1 MCLPLCEGTI
11 LLRQIQWHIRLKMRT
26 APLITP
32 PPTKEGSPNFVA
44 PQAAATAPQAIPLVP
59 QSVEMDREFIVRNQ
73 IAERYLAGRL
83 PVRGTH
89 DFERYCRQHP
99 EFIQEL
105 GLAERVHSA
114 LRLLEA
120 GGIAPPWEV
129 KARAWWEQ
137 LPVLIAVAALALAA
151 GITAMVLAGKIS
163 GRDAAIA
170 TLRAHV
176 AEQPLEPATSTR
188 SMRLVPSRT
197 APSSHPAVVVG
208 GGNAQMADLRIDMSW
223 SKFTAF
229 RVTIDR
235 QDQGRVAVVNY
246 MLRDSN
252 GDLRL
257 SFNTTALGP
266 GIYQIA
272 IEGMTLHSE
281 AIAQAWITIGI
292 AH

>member
-1 MCLPLCEGTI
+1 
-11 LLRQIQWHIRLKMRT
+11 MRT

-32 PPTKEGSPNFVA
+32 PPTKEGSPVHVV
-44 PQAAATAPQAIPLVP
+44 PQAAASTTQAIPVLP
-59 QSVEMDREFIVRNQ
+59 PSVEMDREFIVRNQ
-73 IAERYLAGRL
+73 IAERYISGRL
-83 PVRGTH
+83 PIRGTH

-120 GGIAPPWEV
+120 GGVALPWEA
-129 KARAWWEQ
+129 KPRAWWEQ
-137 LPVLIAVAALALAA
+137 LPVLIAVAVLAVAA
-151 GITAMVLAGKIS
+151 GIGALVLASKLS

-170 TLRAHV
+170 ALRHQV

-188 SMRLVPSRT
+188 TTRLIPSRT
-197 APSSHPAVVVG
+197 APSARPAIVLG
-208 GGNAQMADLRIDMSW
+208 GEGAQMADLKIDMSW

-235 QDQGRVAVVNY
+235 QDQGRVAVINY

-257 SFNTTALGP
+257 SLNTTALGP
-266 GIYQIA
+266 GVYQFA
-272 IEGMTLHSE
+272 IEALTLHSE
-281 AIAQAWITIGI
+281 AIAQAWISIGI

>member
-1 MCLPLCEGTI
+1 
-11 LLRQIQWHIRLKMRT
+11 MRT

-32 PPTKEGSPNFVA
+32 PPTKDGSMNSVA
-44 PQAAATAPQAIPLVP
+44 PPAAAPSPQAIPMVP
-59 QSVEMDREFIVRNQ
+59 QSVEMDREFILRNQ

-99 EFIQEL
+99 DFIHEL
-105 GLAERVHSA
+105 GLADRVHAA

-120 GGIAPPWEV
+120 GGIAPPWEA
-129 KARAWWEQ
+129 KPRAWWEQ
-137 LPVLIAVAALALAA
+137 LPVLIAVAALALAG
-151 GITAMVLAGKIS
+151 GITAMVMASKLS
-163 GRDAAIA
+163 GRDASISS
-170 TLRAHV
+170 LRQRIV
-176 AEQPLEPATSTR
+176 EQPLEPATSTR
-188 SMRLVPSRT
+188 SVKLVPSRT
-197 APSSHPAVVVG
+197 APSGHPAVVVG
-208 GGNAQMADLRIDMSW
+208 GGGAQMADLRIDMSW

-235 QDQGRVAVVNY
+235 QDQGRVAVLNY

-257 SFNTTALGP
+257 SLNSTALGP
-266 GIYQIA
+266 GTYQLA

-281 AIAQAWITIGI
+281 AIAQAWVTIGI

>member
-1 MCLPLCEGTI
+1 
-11 LLRQIQWHIRLKMRT
+11 MRT

-32 PPTKEGSPNFVA
+32 PPTKDGSAHSVA
-44 PQAAATAPQAIPLVP
+44 PQAAALAPQAIPLVP
-59 QSVEMDREFIVRNQ
+59 QSVEMDREFILRNQ

-99 EFIQEL
+99 EIIQEL
-105 GLAERVHSA
+105 GLAERVHAA

-120 GGIAPPWEV
+120 GGIAPPWEA
-129 KARAWWEQ
+129 KPRAWWEQ
-137 LPVLIAVAALALAA
+137 LPLLIAVAALAVAG
-151 GITAMVLAGKIS
+151 GITAMVMAGKIS
-163 GRDAAIA
+163 GRDASIA
-170 TLRAHV
+170 SLKQRIV
-176 AEQPLEPATSTR
+176 EQPLEPATSTR
-188 SMRLVPSRT
+188 SARLVPSRT
-197 APSSHPAVVVG
+197 APSSHPAIVVG
-208 GGNAQMADLRIDMSW
+208 GGSAQIADLRIDMSW

-266 GIYQIA
+266 GIYQLA

-281 AIAQAWITIGI
+281 AIAQAWVTIAI

>member
-1 MCLPLCEGTI
+1 
-11 LLRQIQWHIRLKMRT
+11 MRT

-32 PPTKEGSPNFVA
+32 PPSKEGSPSYVA
-44 PQAAATAPQAIPLVP
+44 PQASVSATQAIPVVP
-59 QSVEMDREFIVRNQ
+59 ASVEMDREFIVRNQ

-83 PVRGTH
+83 PLRGTH

-120 GGIAPPWEV
+120 GGIALPWES
-129 KARAWWEQ
+129 KPRAWWEQ
-137 LPVLIAVAALALAA
+137 LPVLIAVAGLALAG
-151 GITAMVLAGKIS
+151 GITALVLASKIS
-163 GRDAAIA
+163 GRDAAIGA
-170 TLRAHV
+170 LRQRV

-188 SMRLVPSRT
+188 STRLIPSRT
-197 APSSHPAVVVG
+197 APSEHPAVVVG
-208 GGNAQMADLRIDMSW
+208 GGSAQMADLKIDMSW

-257 SFNTTALGP
+257 SLNTTALGP
-266 GIYQIA
+266 GTYQFA